1 MIDQILKLL
10 NEEQKSAKINKDLHQ
25 KFGDKYGFV
34 MYFEGQRQLLRR
46 LKSRIKKLKSFQ
58 VIKKATQ

>member
-46 LKSRIKKLKSFQ
+46 LKSRIKKLKS
-58 VIKKATQ
+58 